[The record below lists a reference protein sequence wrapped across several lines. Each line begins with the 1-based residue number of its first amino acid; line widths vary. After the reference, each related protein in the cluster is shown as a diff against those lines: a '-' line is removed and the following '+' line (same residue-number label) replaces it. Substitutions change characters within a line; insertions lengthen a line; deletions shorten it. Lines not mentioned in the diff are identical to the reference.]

1 MVINILLDI
10 LFVIISVFI
19 QASVYHQFL
28 KITYKKALL
37 YTVKANLAAQ
47 LGMVLVASL
56 AAGTLAFF
64 DFIEPTSQSA
74 AVIAFLIGL
83 FSYLGIQMIVL
94 KAVSGFST
102 KKLIVPLL
110 IATLITYPM
119 GILYQFIL
127 KNFINIAVIN
137 RPLP

>member
-1 MVINILLDI
+1 MVVNILLDI

-19 QASVYHQFL
+19 QASIYHQFL
-28 KITYKKALL
+28 KNTYKKALL

-74 AVIAFLIGL
+74 VVISFLIVF

-94 KAVSGFST
+94 KTVSGFST
-102 KKLIVPLL
+102 KKLIIPLL

-119 GILYQFIL
+119 GMLYQFIL
-127 KNFINIAVIN
+127 KNFINHIVIN
-137 RPLP
+137 GTLP